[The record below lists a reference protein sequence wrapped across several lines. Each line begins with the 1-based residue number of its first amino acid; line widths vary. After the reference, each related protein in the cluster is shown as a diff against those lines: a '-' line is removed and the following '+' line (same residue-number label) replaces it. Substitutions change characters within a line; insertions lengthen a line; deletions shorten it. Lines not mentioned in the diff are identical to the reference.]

1 MAAKEEVM
9 CEAQELLK
17 IMLNKRQTRWAP
29 IAAWKYFLISWLPPF
44 CTTFGP
50 EYQQKFSRSLVFI
63 LSSTQILRKIVY
75 HSGLRTLS
83 VINLDIRNLRL
94 LLHNGRL
101 MFPGRGRVVLEF
113 PNDPTLVSFI
123 LWVKSLLLRISQTL
137 ANYLAS
143 AYWGHLI
150 ERTPANI
157 RADELY

>member
-1 MAAKEEVM
+1 MTAKEEVM

-17 IMLNKRQTRWAP
+17 IMLNKRQTWAP
-29 IAAWKYFLISWLPPF
+29 IVAWKYFLIPWLAPF
-44 CTTFGP
+44 CTSIGP
-50 EYQQKFSRSLVFI
+50 VYQQKFSGSLVFR
-63 LSSTQILRKIVY
+63 LSSAQILRKIVY
-75 HSGLRTLS
+75 HSRLKTIS

-94 LLHNGRL
+94 LLYNGRL

-123 LWVKSLLLRISQTL
+123 LRVKSLNLRINQTL